1 MAHSTSDREPIEQLA
16 EAFLARFRAGER
28 PSLTELIAAHPEL
41 ADQIRELFPALIEM
55 EQAGSAEGPATA
67 AAPHAE
73 RAGAMLESLGG
84 YRILREIGRGGMGVV
99 YEAEHSSLQSRVALK
114 VMHPRFRADETLLR
128 RFQTEARSAARL
140 HHTNIVPV
148 FDFGQQDGVC
158 YYAMQF
164 IPGVGLE
171 RVLEDVRRLRAAA
184 SDVLPGV
191 EAVGEG
197 VQIPTGA
204 VTDALSVV
212 SRGLLTGQF
221 SPAPV
226 VSGASGSDVPATAVI
241 HDPTIRKNGSAG
253 AGSDGLAA
261 EATGGYDTS
270 SFAGQSRS
278 VYFREVARLAARV
291 ADALDHAHRQGV
303 IHRDIKPSNL
313 LLDAQGNVWVT
324 DFGLA
329 KLIEGE
335 NLSQSHDLVGTLRF
349 MAPERF
355 RGVTDLRGDVYAL
368 GATLYELLT
377 LQPAFSE
384 QDQAR
389 LIDQVTRQAPA
400 PLRQHDRNVP
410 RDLETVVIKALAKD
424 PADRFATAGEL
435 RDELQRFLESRPIRS
450 RPVGPAEQFWR
461 WCKRNPWLAVA
472 NITAA
477 MLTIILAISA
487 MAAAFIYRN
496 QRNALRDQEF
506 ATHENLSRAEANFA
520 LARDAVDR
528 FYTRIS
534 EDKLLNEP
542 HMEKLRKDL
551 LGAAREFYQKF
562 ADLRQG
568 DPTAQA
574 DLGTAYLRLAK
585 IAQIVGESREASG
598 HAERARTIFEALTQA
613 HPKILG
619 YQSGLA
625 QSYFTLGE
633 LDWRAVRYAEAER
646 QLKVTLGI
654 QLVLSKAQPQF
665 TGHRQDLAAT
675 HLSMGKLYY
684 HIGRFA
690 EAERSYSAAL
700 TICQELATAQPE
712 VELFQSRLAIVHNES
727 GVLFAQ
733 LGRVA
738 EAENAALASLAI
750 NQRLVSAH
758 PDVTSYQESLAY
770 VHGTLAYNYSRMGR
784 LSASGRS
791 NRAALAL
798 FQNLKTAHPEITEY
812 HRFYG
817 LIQKNLAENYLR
829 TGRIAEAELALNEAL
844 TSRRKLAEA
853 HPERLDLVAYVGTS
867 YMSMGDLARHRG
879 NLAATLAWYDRAI
892 DILNDNLRRE
902 PRHML
907 SRVFLK
913 SAAAERAACLSRL
926 KRHRE
931 ALTAWDRAIELHE
944 ATERDEPRLGRA
956 ISLARSGDHVRALA
970 EADSLARSQAI
981 PPGQRSY
988 KLACLFASA
997 VAAIR
1002 NDTKLAAAARAAQS
1016 EIMAARALEQLGQAR
1031 ATGNFD
1037 SREFIVMLEKD
1048 EDLEPLRARRD
1059 FQAFLM
1065 DQAFPVDPFCPVA
1078 STDSGS
1084 EL

>member
-1 MAHSTSDREPIEQLA
+1 MADSGSEREPLEELA
-16 EAFLARFRAGER
+16 ESFLARFRAGER
-28 PSLTELIAAHPEL
+28 PSLTEFAAAHPEL
-41 ADQIRELFPALIEM
+41 AEEIRSLFPALVEM
-55 EQAGSAEGPATA
+55 EQAGSAIGPATA
-67 AAPHAE
+67 AAPGRAE
-73 RAGAMLESLGG
+73 NGGSALESLGG
-84 YRILREIGRGGMGVV
+84 YSILHEIGRGGMGVV

-114 VMHPRFRADETLLR
+114 VMHPRFRTDETSLR

-148 FDFGQQDGVC
+148 FDFGQQNGIC

-164 IPGVGLE
+164 IPGIGLE
-171 RVLEDVRRLRAAA
+171 RVLEDVRRLRVAAA
-184 SDVLPGV
+184 SHASARV
-191 EAVGEG
+191 EPVGRG
-197 VQIPTGA
+197 APTGA
-204 VTDALSVV
+204 ETNALSAV

-221 SPAPV
+221 APAAT
-226 VSGASGSDVPATAVI
+226 VSNVKGSDVSATAVI
-241 HDPTIRKNGSAG
+241 DAPMTTANGAPG
-253 AGSDGLAA
+253 AGIDSSAA
-261 EATGGYDTS
+261 VSTRGPDTS
-270 SFAGQSRS
+270 SFAGQTRS
-278 VYFREVARLAARV
+278 VYFREVARLGARV

-329 KLIEGE
+329 KLIDGE
-335 NLSQSHDLVGTLRF
+335 DLSQSHDLVGTLRF

-355 RGVTDLRGDVYAL
+355 RGVTDPRGDVYAL

-389 LIDQVTRQAPA
+389 LIDQVTHQPPA

-435 RDELQRFLESRPIRS
+435 RDELQRFLESRPIWS
-450 RPVGPAEQFWR
+450 RPVGLTEQFWR
-461 WCKRNPWLAVA
+461 WCKRNPGLAVA
-472 NITAA
+472 NISAA
-477 MLTIILAISA
+477 LLTITLAVGA
-487 MAAAFIYRN
+487 TTAAFIYRN
-496 QRNALRDQEF
+496 QRNALSDQEF
-506 ATHENLSRAEANFA
+506 ATQENLRRAETNFA

-574 DLGTAYLRLAK
+574 DLGRAYLRLAK
-585 IAQIVGESREASG
+585 IAQTLGEGREASG

-613 HPKILG
+613 HPKILA

-633 LDWRAVRYAEAER
+633 LDWKAVQYAQAER
-646 QLKVTLGI
+646 QLRVALGI
-654 QLVLSKAQPQF
+654 QLDLSKAQPQF
-665 TGHRQDLAAT
+665 AGHRQDLAAT
-675 HLSMGKLYY
+675 HLRMGNLYY

-690 EAERSYSAAL
+690 EAERSFSAAL

-712 VELFQSRLAIVHNES
+712 VELYQSRLAKVHNES

-738 EAENAALASLAI
+738 EAEKAALASLAI

-758 PDVTSYQESLAY
+758 PDATSYQESLATVY
-770 VHGTLAYNYSRMGR
+770 GTLAYNYSRMGR
-784 LSASGRS
+784 LSASERS

-798 FQNLKTAHPEITEY
+798 FQKLKTAHPEITDY
-812 HRFYG
+812 HRLYG
-817 LIQKNLAENYLR
+817 LIQKNLGELYVR
-829 TGRIAEAELALNEAL
+829 TGRIAEAELAMNEAL
-844 TSRRKLAEA
+844 ASRQRLAA
-853 HPERLDLVAYVGTS
+853 ANPERLDLVAYVGSS

-892 DILNDNLRRE
+892 AILNDNLRRE

-913 SAAAERAACLSRL
+913 SAAAERAACLSHL

-956 ISLARSGDHVRALA
+956 ISLARSGDYERALA
-970 EADSLARSQAI
+970 EADSLARSQTI

-997 VAAIR
+997 LTAIR

-1016 EIMAARALEQLGQAR
+1016 ETMAARALEQLGQAR

-1037 SREFIVMLEKD
+1037 SREIVVVLEKD

-1078 STDSGS
+1078 STD
-1084 EL
+1084 